1 MSTHPLPH
9 PHRDTLPHQLKK
21 QRATSTRMFALCFR
35 VGGGIMTLGGVEQKI
50 HSKPGVS
57 YAKLLS
63 KDGWFQVSDRG
74 LRCTPLIVDSCFVG
88 ASRWPPRICPHLLTP
103 APAGHCPCPCLVLHC
118 LVR

>member
-1 MSTHPLPH
+1 
-9 PHRDTLPHQLKK
+9 
-21 QRATSTRMFALCFR
+21 MFALCFR

-63 KDGWFQVSDRG
+63 KDGWFQVSDGG
-74 LRCTPLIVDSCFVG
+74 LRCLPLIVDSCFVG
-88 ASRWPPRICPHLLTP
+88 ASRWPPSHMPTP
-103 APAGHCPCPCLVLHC
+103 ADTCPRRPLPLSLPLLVLHC